1 MRLIFLLVGV
11 LLIDGVLLFTIV
23 SEPTPAHVSHSK
35 HALKII
41 FLSLVALLTIFAI
54 VRFGKKENRELE
66 KPDELDEDLSLA
78 ENALLLIFVVGGFG
92 ISYAADQYIYQPC
105 GMPFAGKWDTN
116 VRPLLYLFFVLIVA
130 AGLVIGKVRW
140 FSSYAGWLLTA
151 AITTVLTVITL
162 VVRFWC
168 Y

>member
-11 LLIDGVLLFTIV
+11 LLIDGVMLFTIV
-23 SEPTPAHVSHSK
+23 SEPIPAHVSHSK
-35 HALKII
+35 HVLKII

-66 KPDELDEDLSLA
+66 KPDEPDEDLSLA
-78 ENALLLIFVVGGFG
+78 ENALLLIFVAAGFG

-105 GMPFAGKWDTN
+105 GMPFAGKWDRN
-116 VRPLLYLFFVLIVA
+116 VTRLLFLFFLLIFA

-140 FSSYAGWLLTA
+140 FSSHAGWLVTA
-151 AITTVLTVITL
+151 AITTVLTVTIL